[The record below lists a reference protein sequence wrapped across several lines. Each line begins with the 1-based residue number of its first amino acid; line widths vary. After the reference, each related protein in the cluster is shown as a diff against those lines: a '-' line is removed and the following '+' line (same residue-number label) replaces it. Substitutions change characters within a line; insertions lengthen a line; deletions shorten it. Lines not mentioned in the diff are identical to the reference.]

1 MSNITQ
7 LDLSTLEG
15 YSPMNST
22 SSTSGGRL
30 LVGAETL
37 RNDLINVSNN
47 AFQANDQSTA
57 HSVIDAVSL
66 QISRFY
72 EDVDAINVIIDS
84 LIDDI
89 NNRIVEAENEFA
101 DSIPS
106 KL

>member
-7 LDLSTLEG
+7 LDLSMLEG
-15 YSPMNST
+15 YSPMSNT

-30 LVGAETL
+30 VDGAKTLYSDLV
-37 RNDLINVSNN
+37 NVSNN
-47 AFQANDQSTA
+47 AFIENDQSTA
-57 HSVIDAVSL
+57 HSVVDEVGL
-66 QISRFY
+66 QIARFY
-72 EDVDAINVIIDS
+72 EDVTAINVIIDS

-89 NNRIVEAENEFA
+89 NNRIVEAENECA